1 MSTELA
7 TTGSI
12 PQKMSGVRKAAIL
25 LAVLGEEAAAVI
37 MRSLSEQDL
46 NAVAGEI
53 ARLGPVPKEASL
65 GVMEEYHQLAVAQ
78 EFIAHGGQ
86 EAAQR
91 MLVKAFGENG
101 AREMVQRL
109 MRANELNASR
119 VESLQ
124 RIDAKQLARFLEGEH
139 PQTVAL
145 ILGHL
150 DARQAAALLLCLPAP
165 VRAESVKRLA
175 QLRQFS
181 PEMTEK
187 VALVLNRRLRSVG
200 EQTKRTYSG
209 FQSVAELMN
218 NIDATVSREI
228 LEMIER
234 DEARLAAN
242 IRDLMFTFEDF
253 LGVPELQIRELT
265 AAIDKKTLTLAL
277 KGASE
282 ELRNHFYQTLS
293 SRAIE
298 MMKEDAE
305 SLGPVRSKEV
315 AKAQLEVVALARTLE
330 TEGKLVL
337 KSEGADEYV
346 V

>member
-1 MSTELA
+1 MSAGMMAGHGGQL
-7 TTGSI
+7 
-12 PQKMSGVRKAAIL
+12 SGVRKAAIL
-25 LAVLGEEAAAVI
+25 LAVLGEEAAAPI
-37 MRSLSEQDL
+37 FRSLAEEDL
-46 NAVAGEI
+46 HRVTQEI
-53 ARLGPVPKEASL
+53 ARLGSVPKEMSYQ
-65 GVMEEYHQLAVAQ
+65 VMEEYHQMAVAQ
-78 EFIAHGGQ
+78 EYIAQGGQ
-86 EAAQR
+86 DAARR

-101 AREMVQRL
+101 AREMVARL
-109 MRANELNASR
+109 MRASELSATK

-150 DARQAAALLLCLPAP
+150 DPKPAANLLLCLPSP

-181 PEMTEK
+181 PQMAEK
-187 VALVLNRRLRSVG
+187 VSTVLNRRLRSVG
-200 EQTKRTYSG
+200 EQTKKTYSG

-228 LEMIER
+228 LEMIEK
-234 DEARLAAN
+234 DEAKLAIA

-253 LGVPELQIRELT
+253 LQVPELQIREVT
-265 AAIDKKTLTLAL
+265 GAADKKILTIAL

-282 ELRNHFYQTLS
+282 ELRNHFYQTMS

-305 SLGPVRSKEV
+305 SLGPVRAKDV
-315 AKAQLEVVALARTLE
+315 AKAQLDIVALARTLE
-330 TEGKLVL
+330 TEGKVVL